1 MVRRSAQSFLRT
13 ILTLWMVTSAGPA
26 QTKPE
31 VSGND
36 FPLYQ
41 TIRTMGLQ
49 DRGVRVSGLT
59 IKKDAALIH
68 LIEGDMWSFSPING
82 KALGAAFI
90 GRGELTL
97 TPATESE
104 KKFLAKLTE
113 GAPFVETFKRLT
125 LFFTEDPFQPFK
137 DELQTPSTAPAGK
150 ARDLA
155 RETFKL
161 FAKGRKYV
169 RRNPIGN
176 FFPWNVHARLLFDIL
191 NPGQTETFFL
201 ASGDGEKYGD
211 FVYMEDPLGVPGHE
225 PEEVVLLNLSA
236 ENLGSWYAARFSSL
250 YVEGRPKDPH
260 PRRLVEV
267 KRYWMQVLLDGRAL
281 GAEVGMDFTPLED
294 TLAMLPL
301 SFDPGLRISDVEDQN
316 HTPVNFIQE
325 KHKED
330 GNLSVIFPTPLEKGK
345 PCELTF
351 TYVGADSITD
361 QGNGNF
367 SLLARSTW
375 YPNPG
380 WGAYKAI
387 FGMQFDIPAKTRL
400 LATGQKM
407 AERQE
412 GNRLFT
418 TWGSLIPLKV
428 AGFTYGDFET
438 KSSIDKASGYRI
450 ETCANKKLPNELA
463 EIQMLVGKI
472 EDLGE
477 FALLESLDTVEMMK
491 KVHAEAEAAVNIY
504 SDCFGTLPYKQL
516 AITQQPFYD
525 FGQAWPTLIFIPIT
539 AFLPAIQRQILGMN
553 DGFYTRSFF
562 QLVCA
567 HEVAHQW
574 WGHWVGFSNYRD
586 QWLGEGLAVFS
597 SSLFAQ
603 KVYGVGNMNSYFEEL
618 KEQLI
623 SKNRKGIRPI
633 DMGGLDIGYRLD
645 TGKTG
650 AASQAVIYGKGGY
663 IMHMLRMMMWN
674 PKEGDTRF
682 LSMLK
687 GLLKTHAN
695 GFLTTDDFQAQ
706 VEKEM
711 TPQMN
716 LRGDNR
722 MDWFFEQWVRGTELP
737 RYAIDYQLTQGEDG
751 KPMAQFTIKQSQVSD
766 NFVMLVPV
774 YAQFGEKIQRLGQ
787 VRIKG
792 NTGTPT
798 LSIPLPEK
806 PKKLLLCAMHDILCE
821 VEK

>member
-1 MVRRSAQSFLRT
+1 MVSRPAQRFLGF
-13 ILTLWMVTSAGPA
+13 ILSLWIVTSARPA
-26 QTKPE
+26 QAKPGI
-31 VSGND
+31 SDND

-41 TIRTMGLQ
+41 TIRNMGLQ
-49 DRGVRVSGLT
+49 EQGVRVSGLAV
-59 IKKDAALIH
+59 KKDAVLIR
-68 LIEGDMWSFSPING
+68 LIDGDLWFFSPVNG
-82 KALGAAFI
+82 NSLGAVFI
-90 GRGELTL
+90 GQGEIAL
-97 TPATESE
+97 TPAAESE

-125 LFFTEDPFQPFK
+125 LFFTEDPFRSFK

-169 RRNPIGN
+169 RRNPIGD

-211 FVYMEDPLGVPGHE
+211 FVYIEDPLGVPGHE

-236 ENLGSWYAARFSSL
+236 ENLGSWYAARFSGL
-250 YVEGRPKDPH
+250 YEEGRPRDPH

-267 KRYWMQVLLDGRAL
+267 WTYMIMARLEGRAL
-281 GAEVGMDFTPLED
+281 GAVVNMRFKPLQD
-294 TLAMLPL
+294 QLAMLPL
-301 SFDPGLRISDVEDQN
+301 SFDPKLRISELVDQN
-316 HTPVNFIQE
+316 KKPVNFIQE
-325 KHKED
+325 KPMED
-330 GNLSVIFPTPLEKGK
+330 GNLSVIFPTPLEKDK

-351 TYVGADSITD
+351 SYLGADSITD

-380 WGAYKAI
+380 LGAYKAS
-387 FGMQFDIPAKTRL
+387 FMMQFDIPAKTRL

-407 AERQE
+407 EERQE
-412 GNRLFT
+412 GNRLIT
-418 TWGSLIPLKV
+418 RWGSIIPLKV
-428 AGFTYGDFET
+428 AGFNYGAFET
-438 KSSIDKASGYRI
+438 NTSVDKASGYRI

-463 EIQMLVGKI
+463 EIQLLVGRI
-472 EDLGE
+472 DDLGE
-477 FALLESLDTVEMMK
+477 FALLESLNTLELMK

-504 SDCFGTLPYKQL
+504 TDCFGSLPYKQL

-525 FGQAWPTLIFIPIT
+525 FGQAWPTLIFMPIS
-539 AFLPAIQRQILGMN
+539 AFLPSIQRQILGLN

-586 QWLGEGLAVFS
+586 QWLSEGLAVFS
-597 SSLFAQ
+597 SSLFAH
-603 KVYGVGNMNSYFEEL
+603 KVYGVDSMNGYFEEL
-618 KEQLI
+618 KEQLTR
-623 SKNRKGIRPI
+623 KNRKGIRPI
-633 DMGGLDIGYRLD
+633 DMGGLEMGYRLD

-663 IMHMLRMMMWN
+663 ILHMLRMMMWN

-682 LSMLK
+682 QSMLK

-706 VEKEM
+706 VEQQM

-716 LRGDNR
+716 LRGDNK
-722 MDWFFEQWVRGTELP
+722 MDWFFDQWVRGTLLP
-737 RYAIDYQLTQGEDG
+737 HYSIDYQITQGEDG
-751 KPMAQFTIKQSQVSD
+751 KPMAVFKIKQGQVND
-766 NFVMLVPV
+766 DFVMLVPV
-774 YAQFGEKIQRLGQ
+774 YAQLGEKIRRLGQ

-792 NTGTPT
+792 NTETPAV
-798 LSIPLPEK
+798 SIPLPEK
-806 PKKLLLCAMHDILCE
+806 PKKLLLCAMHDVLCE
-821 VEK
+821 VDK